1 MDLHGKT
8 ATSAVPGDA
17 GSQLDT
23 IQSQP
28 VTASVNNNR
37 KIFVDTLQ
45 AGTPVRPA
53 THPLDLFLGFSCI
66 PGPRLSSLKLQV
78 TWVWLSSFFLGLRNA
93 RREGAPRFAFPGLS
107 SGDSGRW
114 TCI

>member
-53 THPLDLFLGFSCI
+53 THPLDLFLGFSCT
-66 PGPRLSSLKLQV
+66 PGPRLSSLKVQV
-78 TWVWLSSFFLGLRNA
+78 TWVWPEQLFLGSEKCSQGRGPSLCL
-93 RREGAPRFAFPGLS
+93 PRAE
-107 SGDSGRW
+107 
-114 TCI
+114 